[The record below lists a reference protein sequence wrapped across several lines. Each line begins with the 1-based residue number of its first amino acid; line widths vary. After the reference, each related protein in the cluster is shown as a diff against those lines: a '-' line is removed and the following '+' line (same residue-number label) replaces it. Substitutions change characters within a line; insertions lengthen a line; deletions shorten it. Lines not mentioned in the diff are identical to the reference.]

1 MKLSSK
7 IGADPDVFTPA
18 CINAHYFDVKNFDY
32 LTVVRDFL
40 LHTNCKPPFSNNL
53 SGPHT
58 PHMGT
63 NKMNM
68 KKSVLQVMADYAST
82 LKQIV
87 KSGKRESKPKKTTVT
102 DALVALAFLLMSMQ
116 SFAATYYSR
125 TNNGNW
131 NVNATWSTVAYGNAT
146 NTGTYPK
153 AGDIANIGDGYTIF
167 INASVGCA
175 TLNIGQG
182 VSGMLEYKS
191 TANYV
196 LTISGDITLNTGSI
210 FRYNTAT
217 NRTHNCLVG
226 GDFTNYGTVDFYV
239 AANQVVN
246 LTFNTNRNSLVT
258 GTGIWDLNQVTLSK
272 TTTTA
277 NMMDVQGT
285 TFESGIRTLSMVYG
299 TYNHNNTSTFAVA
312 PAAATYTIGQNVI
325 VKVPRGTMN
334 FVPAGTTLV
343 LQGAIYVNG
352 GIVNVGSATGT
363 MGISTDQNG
372 ATVPYL
378 EVSTGTL
385 NVTGGICFGGGSALD
400 PFSFRM
406 TGGTIN
412 LNSGTTGTTRSVFC
426 VNDVANSSFI
436 MSAGTIVLQNPNSA
450 GTATVDFSINGTN
463 GTVTT
468 TGGTVQ
474 FGNAST
480 PTGKTF
486 SFRPYASALYP
497 NFKITGT
504 AIAAISLR
512 PSQNSTANFMLSS
525 LYIDAG
531 KTFDIRSIAG
541 TAGDTKQMTLMF
553 WASGTNA
560 LYNLGTFTARQSTVT
575 FNTSGAQA
583 IGGTSTTSFYNLT
596 INNSSGITLNRAANV
611 TNFLSMVN
619 GKLFTT
625 NTNIIT
631 CGGTANASL
640 GSASSYVDGPM
651 VHTVASAASQT
662 KTYPIGKTNVWR
674 PVVTTIK
681 HSNATSVTYRAE
693 VFNSPASALPY
704 TKPASISNV
713 SAVRYV
719 KFIRQAVANFTNAR
733 IQMYYGTDDVVTDFA
748 SLRVVHDNGV
758 TAWLNVNAVAT
769 ANGTGNI
776 TSGTFTV
783 FNNYFALANP
793 PGGTNPLPVTLSNFR
808 ASLSNKKAY
817 VSWVTEAEI
826 NCASFTV
833 ERSSDNIH
841 YTAIKTVEGAGN
853 STTIRHYSVTD
864 NTPLQGVSYYRLKQ
878 KDFDGTTTTCLPVSL
893 NNNSQGAF
901 DVYPTVNTGNEI
913 HMRYADNDLST
924 YSITVTDAY
933 GKIIPV
939 HMNAVDGGLDISV
952 DENYRKNGSMYFVTA
967 VNGEDVL
974 RNRFIISEK

>member
-1 MKLSSK
+1 
-7 IGADPDVFTPA
+7 
-18 CINAHYFDVKNFDY
+18 
-32 LTVVRDFL
+32 
-40 LHTNCKPPFSNNL
+40 
-53 SGPHT
+53 
-58 PHMGT
+58 MGT
-63 NKMNM
+63 NKNVM
-68 KKSVLQVMADYAST
+68 KKSILQVMAEYAST

-87 KSGKRESKPKKTTVT
+87 RAKKQSVKPKHNHVT
-102 DALVALAFLLMSMQ
+102 DALVALGFLLLSVQ
-116 SFAATYYSR
+116 SFATTYYSR
-125 TNNGNW
+125 TNNANW
-131 NVNATWSTVAYGNAT
+131 TVNSTWSTVAYGNAT

-175 TLNIGQG
+175 TLNVGQG
-182 VSGMLEYKS
+182 VSGTLDFLS
-191 TANYV
+191 AANYV
-196 LTISGDITLNTGSI
+196 LTISGNITLNTGSK
-210 FRYNTAT
+210 FRYNTAV

-226 GDFTNYGTVDFYV
+226 GDFTNYGLVDFYV

-246 LTFNTNRNSLVT
+246 LTFNANSNSLVT

-285 TFESGIRTLSMVYG
+285 TFESGIRTLSLVYG
-299 TYNHNNTSTFAVA
+299 TYNHNNTGAFNIAPAVA
-312 PAAATYTIGQNVI
+312 TFTVGQNVI
-325 VKVPRGTMN
+325 VKIPRGTVN
-334 FVPAGTTLV
+334 FVPGGTTLI

-352 GIVNVGSATGT
+352 GTVNVGNATGT

-372 ATVPYL
+372 AFVPYL
-378 EVSTGTL
+378 EVSSGTL
-385 NVTGGICFGGGSALD
+385 NVTGGICFGGGSALE

-436 MSAGTIVLQNPNSA
+436 MSAGTIVLQNTNSA
-450 GTATVDFSINGTN
+450 GTATVDFAINGTN
-463 GTVTT
+463 GTVST

-480 PTGKTF
+480 PSGKTF

-497 NFKITGT
+497 NFVITG
-504 AIAAISLR
+504 AAGAAITLR
-512 PSQNSTANFMLSS
+512 PSQNATANFQLSS
-525 LYIDAG
+525 LYIDAN

-541 TAGDTKQMTLMF
+541 TAGDTKQMTLMY
-553 WASGTNA
+553 WATGTNA

-583 IGGTSTTSFYNLT
+583 IGGTVTTSFYNLT
-596 INNSSGITLNRAANV
+596 INNASGITLNRSANV

-619 GKLFTT
+619 GKLYTT
-625 NTNIIT
+625 NTNLLT
-631 CGGTANASL
+631 CGATANASL
-640 GSASSYVDGPM
+640 GSATSYVDGPM
-651 VHTVASAASQT
+651 VHTIASAASLT

-693 VFNSPASALPY
+693 VFNSPASALPF

-713 SAVRYV
+713 SAVRYTR
-719 KFIRQAVANFTNAR
+719 FIRQAVANFTNAT

-748 SLRVVHDNGV
+748 SLRLVHDNGA
-758 TAWLNVNAVAT
+758 TQWLNINGTAT

-776 TSGTFTV
+776 TSGSFTV

-793 PGGTNPLPVTLSNFR
+793 PGGTNPLPVSLSNFR
-808 ASLSNKKAY
+808 ASLSNKKVY
-817 VSWVTEAEI
+817 VSWVTETEI
-826 NCASFTV
+826 NCGTFTV
-833 ERSSDNIH
+833 ERSADNIH
-841 YTAIKTVEGAGN
+841 YSVIKTIEGAGN
-853 STTIRHYSVTD
+853 STTVRHYSVTD
-864 NTPLQGVSYYRLKQ
+864 NLPLRGVSYYRLKQ
-878 KDFDGTTTTCLPVSL
+878 TDYDGTTTVYHPASVNYT
-893 NNNSQGAF
+893 NGTF
-901 DVYPTVNTGNEI
+901 DVYPTVSSGTDI
-913 HMRYADNDLST
+913 HLRYADNDLSL
-924 YSITVTDAY
+924 YNITVTDAH

-939 HMNAVDGGLDISV
+939 VMHEADGGLDISV
-952 DENYRKNGSMYFVTA
+952 DESYRRHGSIYFITA
-967 VNGEDVL
+967 VSGEDVL
-974 RNRFIISEK
+974 RNKFIISEN